1 MRPVASG
8 SLLDMTIDLASLS
21 RELKKPTENIQSA
34 IDLLDAGNT
43 IPFVTRFRK
52 DHTGGLN
59 EEQLLLIKQ
68 SVARLRAVAE
78 RRTFIQK
85 SIETQGKLTD
95 AISANLAAAQS
106 SRQLEDIYLPFKP
119 KKQTLATVARQ
130 NGLEPLANDIF
141 EGREPEKP
149 LASRATD
156 FVRVDK
162 QLNTVD
168 DVIAGVGHI
177 LAEKF
182 SDNVDQRIKLRK
194 LVRQHG
200 KLVTQLTPL
209 AGQSETGLKQQHEKD
224 ESSAEPATAQADS
237 ADVSE
242 NQPQENKFET
252 EANLVQPAEHMSG
265 SQVEVTDNPAS
276 DDATTAAGT
285 TDETVKAE
293 AAEEPQASQEVS
305 PNAEAVSSNESS
317 VQRDASSESQSDLVK
332 SELDSPTGK
341 SESPAAETQEKKA
354 VKKRKKKKKN
364 KKKSA
369 PDPYAEFENF
379 SHLISKLPYHKTLAI
394 NRGEK
399 SGRLKV
405 KLQFDESEFLAQACK
420 ALVKDDHPFSD
431 FLNSCARDAMT
442 RLVVPSVE
450 REIRRELTEAAEKHA
465 VLVFAKNLKNLM
477 LQSPVQ
483 EHCVLAIDPG
493 YKRGCSVA
501 VVDRGG
507 QLLEDSHVFV
517 VGNEQR
523 KTESK
528 EKLAKLIEKHSVALI
543 AIGNGAACRETEQL
557 VSDLINVQLKD
568 KKIQYAIINEA
579 GASVYSTSEVGR
591 EELPDQSP
599 AVRSAV
605 SIGRRL
611 IDPLSELVKIS
622 PANIGVGLYQHDI
635 KAKHL
640 AETLDDVVQFCVNR
654 VGVDVNTASPSLLR
668 YVSGLNQLTA
678 RRLYE
683 FRQEQGAFKNRTQL
697 KEVAG
702 FGDATFVQ
710 SAGFLRVRDGDHPL
724 DSTSVHPENYDVA
737 TKIVDS
743 AGGTIEELF
752 PKAPE
757 PEIETTDSV
766 EPVEVPSAAA
776 SADGKSSAEAAVAKE
791 PESDPPVNESQLE
804 QSASKSNPGPAN
816 SDKTVESPQPATE
829 ASEATTDSEAVA
841 EVESVATEPAAQKTP
856 KPVAKTNQIKR
867 PRLTDQQKSQR
878 RELVDRIR
886 KLEFHKL
893 SQELN
898 VGELLLKDI
907 INSICKPEFDPRRG
921 LNRPVFRSGII
932 KIDDLKNELCLE
944 AQVVNVVDFGVFV
957 DIGLGTS
964 CLVHVSQLATY
975 FIRDPHRFF
984 AVGDVLKVWVTDVD
998 AAKRRVTLTAIKPAS
1013 LRQPKGNRGNRN
1025 NRGNKGG
1032 GQGNRSGGEK
1042 YGNKSGKFAKRK
1054 TVERRKPRRP
1064 KPVKPI
1070 TDEMLKGAAPMTSF
1084 SDLAQFYDKQSGSD
1098 KGKDKS

>member
-1 MRPVASG
+1 
-8 SLLDMTIDLASLS
+8 MTIDLASLG
-21 RELKKPTENIQSA
+21 RELKKPIETIQSA

-52 DHTGGLN
+52 DQTGGLN

-68 SVARLRAVAE
+68 SVTRLRAVAE
-78 RRTFIQK
+78 RRAFIRK

-95 AISANLAAAQS
+95 AISAALDSAQS

-141 EGREPEKP
+141 EGREPEKA
-149 LASRATD
+149 LADRATD

-162 QLNTVD
+162 QRNTVD

-194 LVRQHG
+194 LIRQHG
-200 KLVTQLTPL
+200 KLVTQLVPL
-209 AGQSETGLKQQHEKD
+209 AGQAEAAPKQQDSKN
-224 ESSAEPATAQADS
+224 ESQTESKSEPNAKPVESQAVGEAKPEAS
-237 ADVSE
+237 K
-242 NQPQENKFET
+242 PET
-252 EANLVQPAEHMSG
+252 EAKETKPQEPEQAASP
-265 SQVEVTDNPAS
+265 QVE
-276 DDATTAAGT
+276 
-285 TDETVKAE
+285 
-293 AAEEPQASQEVS
+293 S
-305 PNAEAVSSNESS
+305 P
-317 VQRDASSESQSDLVK
+317 ASSEEAKGEVATPTDATPSPSQESEPAVAAENSGDASAQQNAVSDETKPDVAK
-332 SELDSPTGK
+332 SEADS
-341 SESPAAETQEKKA
+341 KA
-354 VKKRKKKKKN
+354 VESEASETPKKTAVKKKKKKKS

-379 SHLISKLPYHKTLAI
+379 SHPISKLPYHKTLAI

-399 SGRLKV
+399 SGRVKV
-405 KLQFDESEFLAQACK
+405 KIQFDDSEFLAQACK
-420 ALVKDDHPFSD
+420 ALIKDDHPFSD
-431 FLNSCARDAMT
+431 FLNTCAKDAMT
-442 RLVVPSVE
+442 RLVIPSVE
-450 REIRRELTEAAEKHA
+450 REIRRELTEASERHA
-465 VLVFAKNLKNLM
+465 TLVFAKNLKNLL

-507 QLLEDSHVFV
+507 QLLEDGHIFV
-517 VGNEQR
+517 VGNDTR
-523 KTESK
+523 KSESK

-557 VSDLINVQLKD
+557 VSDLINAQLKD
-568 KKIQYAIINEA
+568 KKVQYAIINEA

-654 VGVDVNTASPSLLR
+654 VGVDANTASPSLLR

-683 FRQEQGAFKNRTQL
+683 FRQEKGAFANRNQL

-737 TKIVDS
+737 TKIISS
-743 AGGTIEELF
+743 AGGTVEELF

-757 PEIETTDSV
+757 PAVEAASSV
-766 EPVEVPSAAA
+766 EPVETTTANPEDNTSELAKATDTTA
-776 SADGKSSAEAAVAKE
+776 PAPQAKDSVATNAPAPA
-791 PESDPPVNESQLE
+791 PESEQATESNADQ
-804 QSASKSNPGPAN
+804 AN
-816 SDKTVESPQPATE
+816 SDKSEETAKP
-829 ASEATTDSEAVA
+829 ASEAGEVATAEVAAVEVKALNESAPEKPAAVA
-841 EVESVATEPAAQKTP
+841 VP
-856 KPVAKTNQIKR
+856 KSTHHTKR
-867 PRLTDQQKSQR
+867 PRLTDQQKGRR
-878 RELVDRIR
+878 RELVDGIR
-886 KLEFHKL
+886 KLDFQKL
-893 SQELN
+893 SKELN
-898 VGELLLKDI
+898 IGELLLKDI

-932 KIDDLKNELCLE
+932 KIDDLKPELCLE

-984 AVGDVLKVWVTDVD
+984 AVGDVLKVWVTEVD
-998 AAKRRVTLTAIKPAS
+998 ATKRRVTLTAIKPAS
-1013 LRQPKGNRGNRN
+1013 LRQPKGNRGGRSNRSD
-1025 NRGNKGG
+1025 KGG
-1032 GQGNRSGGEK
+1032 GRSNRSGGEK

-1054 TVERRKPRRP
+1054 TTERRKPKRP

-1070 TDEMLKGAAPMTSF
+1070 TDDMLKGSAPMTAF
-1084 SDLAQFYDKQSGSD
+1084 SDLAQFYDKRTGSD